1 MLAANYRL
9 GTREHSQTLVS
20 VATRS
25 DVPLALR
32 EQALKMLQAWEQPSG
47 RDWVVGLWRPIS
59 DRPGADVAEV
69 LRPALAALMTGPD
82 KIRTES
88 AKLAARHGM
97 KEIGPA
103 LRSIVADKKQSAGAR
118 IASLQA
124 LETLKDSQLEKTA
137 NVAIADEDPRLRH
150 HGRRILLQ
158 NVPAAEAVKT
168 LAKVLDDGAMV
179 ERQGAL
185 ALLAKTE
192 SAEADALLQR
202 WLDQL
207 ISKKAPAEI
216 HLDILLAVTGRKS
229 FRDNDKLA
237 AYERTRNDKDPM
249 SVYRETPFGG
259 DAEAGR
265 KIFFEK
271 TEVSCLRCHKVGGI
285 GGEVGPDLTSIGKK
299 QKRDYLLEA
308 LVDPNKQIA
317 KGYES
322 VLISLV
328 TGKQLS
334 GILKSEDAKEVRLM
348 TAEGQM
354 VTIPKAQ
361 IDERSRGPSAMPSD
375 LVQKMSRSEVRDLV
389 EFLAGLQ

>member
-1 MLAANYRL
+1 
-9 GTREHSQTLVS
+9 
-20 VATRS
+20 
-25 DVPLALR
+25 
-32 EQALKMLQAWEQPSG
+32 
-47 RDWVVGLWRPIS
+47 
-59 DRPGADVAEV
+59 
-69 LRPALAALMTGPD
+69 
-82 KIRTES
+82 
-88 AKLAARHGM
+88 
-97 KEIGPA
+97 
-103 LRSIVADKKQSAGAR
+103 
-118 IASLQA
+118 
-124 LETLKDSQLEKTA
+124 
-137 NVAIADEDPRLRH
+137 
-150 HGRRILLQ
+150 
-158 NVPAAEAVKT
+158 
-168 LAKVLDDGAMV
+168 
-179 ERQGAL
+179 
-185 ALLAKTE
+185 
-192 SAEADALLQR
+192 LLQR